1 MRMNIHK
8 MAWRNLWRRKRRTY
22 ITIISIGFGVLL
34 SATFTGMADD
44 SYRKMINTSATMG
57 LGHITV
63 EPSGYNE
70 TPALDKRIFNTNR
83 VKDTILRIPGV
94 KYANIRIM
102 GQAML
107 ASANKSIGGVFIGI
121 DPGMETGGHNLFIRS
136 IIEGQL
142 FTGTDSPG
150 AIVGN
155 KVAEKLGIG
164 INKKL
169 VYTTTDVNGEII
181 SEMARVTGIFQTG
194 VSEVDG
200 SMILLP
206 IDRVRATLGYGS
218 ADATLISIVIED
230 QRRTSRMRN
239 IIDSA
244 VGTPDTEVL
253 SWKETQSELASI
265 ISIDKAGNRIIQV
278 LLGLLIAAGIL
289 NTLLMS
295 VMERTREFGVM
306 MAVGM
311 SPFTL
316 FRLVIMESIWF
327 GILGLILGAII
338 TSPWY
343 TFLYYHGIDFSGM
356 VGNDYSASGVLID
369 PLMKIRLYK
378 ESAAGIM
385 AGVFTLTILSGIY
398 PAWRAGMVP
407 PIESLKTI

>member
-1 MRMNIHK
+1 MNISK
-8 MAWRNLWRRKRRTY
+8 MSWRNLWRRKRRTY
-22 ITIISIGFGVLL
+22 ITTFSIGFGVLL
-34 SATFTGMADD
+34 SATFTGVADD
-44 SYRKMINTSATMG
+44 SYTKMIDTSATMG
-57 LGHITV
+57 LGHVTV
-63 EPSGYNE
+63 EPRGYNE
-70 TPALDKRIFNTNR
+70 TPALDKRIFNTYQ
-83 VKDTILRIPGV
+83 VKDKILRIPGV

-121 DPGMETGGHNLFIRS
+121 DPGTETGRHNLFIRS
-136 IIEGQL
+136 IIKGQL
-142 FTGTDSPG
+142 FTGTDSRG
-150 AIVGN
+150 AIVGSR
-155 KVAEKLGIG
+155 VAEKLGIG

-169 VYTTTDVNGEII
+169 VYTTTDVNGEIV
-181 SEMARVTGIFQTG
+181 SEMARVTGIFKTG
-194 VSEVDG
+194 VSEIDG

-206 IDRVRATLGYGS
+206 IDRVRVTLGYGP

-230 QRRTSRMRN
+230 QRRASKIRN
-239 IIDSA
+239 IISSA
-244 VGTPDTEVL
+244 LGDPDMEVL
-253 SWKETQSELASI
+253 IWKETQSDLASI
-265 ISIDKAGNRIIQV
+265 ISLDKAGNRIIQV

-338 TSPWY
+338 TCPWY
-343 TFLYYHGIDFSGM
+343 AFLYYHGIDFSGI
-356 VGNDYSASGVLID
+356 VGTDYSASGVLID
-369 PLMKIRLYK
+369 PMMKIRLFK

-385 AGVFTLTILSGIY
+385 TGVFTLTILSGIY